1 MTDWIVSQ
9 ITSFCSKYPR
19 RLAGSASCKAA
30 SDDMASQL
38 EAWIDSVRKEPFS
51 MHPTAFMGSITVQ
64 CIAALL
70 AIGLLWAGIW
80 YASFWLK
87 ILTVVLLLL
96 WFVSW
101 MGEYWLYLR
110 IFDWLHRKAI
120 GQNVYA
126 ERKAAGES
134 RRKVIVAGH
143 VDAAY
148 EMRFFRGLP
157 TWAVGSHIVVA
168 DGGLSFL
175 LVCSILNCLGLT
187 SPVFYQALAIIGIA
201 VACSLV
207 GWLCFVNWRVVSP
220 GACDDLTGCFIA
232 MSLLKEMAEKG
243 IRLQHTDVGVLITDG
258 EECGCRGAM
267 AFAKAHRQEL
277 LESNAII
284 ISADTFRNLENM
296 CVYGRGINGT
306 NQDSKEVCELMRTA
320 AEKLGRDL
328 PYAGWYPGAT
338 DADPF
343 SRQGIKAAAICAMS
357 HGSNPYYHT
366 RDDSPENL
374 IPEAITAGREVLWQV
389 LEELD
394 S

>member
-38 EAWIDSVRKEPFS
+38 EAWSDSVRKEPFS

-134 RRKVIVAGH
+134 RRHLRNV
-143 VDAAY
+143 
-148 EMRFFRGLP
+148 P
-157 TWAVGSHIVVA
+157 
-168 DGGLSFL
+168 
-175 LVCSILNCLGLT
+175 
-187 SPVFYQALAIIGIA
+187 
-201 VACSLV
+201 
-207 GWLCFVNWRVVSP
+207 
-220 GACDDLTGCFIA
+220 
-232 MSLLKEMAEKG
+232 
-243 IRLQHTDVGVLITDG
+243 RLQP
-258 EECGCRGAM
+258 
-267 AFAKAHRQEL
+267 L
-277 LESNAII
+277 LPHK
-284 ISADTFRNLENM
+284 
-296 CVYGRGINGT
+296 G
-306 NQDSKEVCELMRTA
+306 
-320 AEKLGRDL
+320 
-328 PYAGWYPGAT
+328 
-338 DADPF
+338 
-343 SRQGIKAAAICAMS
+343 
-357 HGSNPYYHT
+357 
-366 RDDSPENL
+366 
-374 IPEAITAGREVLWQV
+374 
-389 LEELD
+389 
-394 S
+394 